1 MSMLGSSQVAQVA
14 QTPTALWQWRVAIIA
29 SIVLWLAMF
38 AGNIA
43 LYGVH
48 PAGHWPVLEGVETLQ
63 AASLIPI
70 ALILHRLNRG
80 ASLSLIITILGIG
93 AMVAIGAIG
102 VEFATE
108 LVAFSKG
115 PIGGIV
121 YYISWLVMLGWLFS
135 ANAVAWSRHTL
146 PRRVALLGMAM
157 AVTATLL
164 YPVWALR
171 LLRALSTNVMDW
183 QHV

>member
-1 MSMLGSSQVAQVA
+1 MSMSGSSQVA

-93 AMVAIGAIG
+93 AIVALGAIG
-102 VEFATE
+102 VGFATE

-171 LLRALSTNVMDW
+171 LLRAQSTNVMDW